1 MRIGV
6 DAMGGDFAP
15 EAVVLGAIE
24 AQKQFSDVRLVL
36 IGDKAK
42 IDAILAREGV
52 DSSLFDIVH
61 TDQVIEMGEH
71 PVKAFSAK
79 PHSSIAVGFKMLM
92 DGKIAGFA
100 SAGSTG
106 AMMVGAMYTIKQ
118 VPGLLRPAIASP
130 IPVNLDKNAIL
141 LDVGLNPDCK
151 PEVLVQYAM
160 LGSVYAKYVLGIDE
174 PRVGLLNIGSEPE
187 KGSILT
193 QATYPLLKEAKNINF
208 IGNVEGNDVFTGK
221 ADVIVSDGFTGNV
234 LLKSSESFYKVIRK
248 QGIKNDFFEGFNYE
262 NIGGTP
268 VLGVNGVVIIGHGIS
283 NAKAIK
289 NMIKQT
295 IDCARGGIVEHIAEN
310 LR

>member
-1 MRIGV
+1 MKIGV

-36 IGDKAK
+36 IGDKVR
-42 IDAILAREGV
+42 IEEILVREGANITN
-52 DSSLFDIVH
+52 FDIVH

-71 PVKAFSAK
+71 PVKAFSSK
-79 PHSSIAVGFKMLM
+79 PQSSIAIGFKLLM
-92 DGKIAGFA
+92 EDKIQGFA

-106 AMMVGAMYTIKQ
+106 GMMVGAMYTIKQ
-118 VPGLLRPAIASP
+118 IPGLLRPAIASP
-130 IPVNLDKNAIL
+130 IPVSLDKRAIL

-160 LGSVYAKYVLGIDE
+160 LGSVYAQYVLGIDN
-174 PRVGLLNIGSEPE
+174 PRVGLLNIGEEEE

-193 QATYPLLKEAKNINF
+193 QATYGQLKEARGINF
-208 IGNVEGNDVFTGK
+208 IGNVEGHDVFRGK
-221 ADVIVSDGFTGNV
+221 ADVIVTDGFTGNV
-234 LLKSSESFYKVIRK
+234 LLKTAESFYGLLRK
-248 QGIKNDFFEGFNYE
+248 QGIRNDFFEGFNFE

-295 IDCARGGIVEHIAEN
+295 IDCVTGGIVEHIREN
-310 LR
+310 LQ

>member
-42 IDAILAREGV
+42 IDAIFAREGV
-52 DSSLFDIVH
+52 DASLFDVVH

-71 PVKAFSAK
+71 PVKAFSSK
-79 PHSSIAVGFKMLM
+79 PHSSIAIGFKLLM
-92 DGKIAGFA
+92 EEKIQGFA

-118 VPGLLRPAIASP
+118 VPGILRPAIASP
-130 IPVNLDKNAIL
+130 IPVSVGKNAIL

-151 PEVLVQYAM
+151 PEVLLQYAM
-160 LGSVYAKYVLGIDE
+160 LGSVYAKYVWGIDN
-174 PRVGLLNIGSEPE
+174 PKVGLLNIGEEPE

-193 QATYPLLKEAKNINF
+193 QATYPLLKDSTAINF

-221 ADVIVSDGFTGNV
+221 ADVIVTDGFTGNV
-234 LLKSSESFYKVIRK
+234 LLKASESFYELLHK
-248 QGIKNDFFEGFNYE
+248 QGIKNEFFEGFNFE
-262 NIGGTP
+262 NVGGTP

-295 IDCARGGIVEHIAEN
+295 IDCARGGIVEHITEN
-310 LR
+310 LQ

>member
-1 MRIGV
+1 
-6 DAMGGDFAP
+6 MGGDFAP

-36 IGDKAK
+36 IGDKTQ
-42 IDAILAREGV
+42 IEAILVREGADV
-52 DSSLFDIVH
+52 NSFDIVH

-71 PVKAFSAK
+71 PVKAFSSK
-79 PHSSIAVGFKMLM
+79 PQSSIAIGYKLLM
-92 DGKIAGFA
+92 ENKIQGFA

-106 AMMVGAMYTIKQ
+106 GMMVGAMYTIKQ
-118 VPGLLRPAIASP
+118 IPGLLRPAIASP
-130 IPVNLDKNAIL
+130 IPVSLDKKAIL

-160 LGSVYAKYVLGIDE
+160 LGSVYAKYVLGIDN
-174 PRVGLLNIGSEPE
+174 PRVGLLNIGEEEE

-193 QATYPLLKEAKNINF
+193 QATFGQLKEANGINF
-208 IGNVEGNDVFTGK
+208 IGNVEGNDVFNGK
-221 ADVIVSDGFTGNV
+221 ADVVVTDGFTGNV
-234 LLKSSESFYKVIRK
+234 LLKTAESFYGLLRK
-248 QGIKNDFFEGFNYE
+248 QGIKNDFFEGFNFE

-295 IDCARGGIVEHIAEN
+295 IDCVSGGIVEHIREN
-310 LR
+310 LQ

>member
-1 MRIGV
+1 MKIGV

-36 IGDKAK
+36 IGDKAQ
-42 IDAILAREGV
+42 IEAILVREGADV
-52 DSSLFDIVH
+52 SSFDIVH

-71 PVKAFSAK
+71 PVKAFSSK
-79 PHSSIAVGFKMLM
+79 PQSSIAIGFKLLM
-92 DGKIAGFA
+92 EEKIQGFA

-106 AMMVGAMYTIKQ
+106 GMMVGAMYTIKQ
-118 VPGLLRPAIASP
+118 IPGLLRPAIASP
-130 IPVNLDKNAIL
+130 IPVSLDKKAIL

-160 LGSVYAKYVLGIDE
+160 LGSVYAKYVLGIDN
-174 PRVGLLNIGSEPE
+174 PRVGLLNIGEEEE

-193 QATYPLLKEAKNINF
+193 QATHGQLKEAQGLNF
-208 IGNVEGNDVFTGK
+208 IGNIEGHDVFHGK
-221 ADVIVSDGFTGNV
+221 ADVIVTDGFTGNV
-234 LLKSSESFYKVIRK
+234 LLKTAESFYDLLRK
-248 QGIKNDFFEGFNYE
+248 QGIKNDFFEGFNFE

-289 NMIKQT
+289 NMIKQA
-295 IDCARGGIVEHIAEN
+295 IDCANGGIVEHIREN
-310 LR
+310 LQ

>member
-1 MRIGV
+1 
-6 DAMGGDFAP
+6 MGGDFAP

-36 IGDKAK
+36 IGDKTQIEAV
-42 IDAILAREGV
+42 LVREGADV
-52 DSSLFDIVH
+52 NSFDIVH

-71 PVKAFSAK
+71 PVKAFSSK
-79 PHSSIAVGFKMLM
+79 PQSSIAIGYKLLM
-92 DGKIAGFA
+92 ENKIQGFA

-106 AMMVGAMYTIKQ
+106 GMMVGAMYTIKQ
-118 VPGLLRPAIASP
+118 IPGLLRPAIASP
-130 IPVNLDKNAIL
+130 IPVSLDKKAIL

-160 LGSVYAKYVLGIDE
+160 LGSVYAKYVLGIDN
-174 PRVGLLNIGSEPE
+174 PRVGLLNIGEEEE

-193 QATYPLLKEAKNINF
+193 QATFGQLKEANGINF
-208 IGNVEGNDVFTGK
+208 IGNVEGNDVFNGK
-221 ADVIVSDGFTGNV
+221 ADVVVTDGFTGNV
-234 LLKSSESFYKVIRK
+234 LLKTAESFYGLLRK
-248 QGIKNDFFEGFNYE
+248 QGIKNDFFEGFNFE

-295 IDCARGGIVEHIAEN
+295 IDCVSGGIVEHIREN
-310 LR
+310 LQ

>member
-1 MRIGV
+1 MKIGV

-36 IGDKAK
+36 IGDKVK
-42 IDAILAREGV
+42 IEEILVREGANIA
-52 DSSLFDIVH
+52 SFDIVH

-71 PVKAFSAK
+71 PVKAFSSK
-79 PHSSIAVGFKMLM
+79 PQSSIAIGFKLLM
-92 DGKIAGFA
+92 EDKIQGFA

-106 AMMVGAMYTIKQ
+106 GMMVGAMYTIKQ
-118 VPGLLRPAIASP
+118 IPGLLRPAIASP
-130 IPVNLDKNAIL
+130 IPVSLDRKAIL

-160 LGSVYAKYVLGIDE
+160 LGSVYAQYVLGIDN
-174 PRVGLLNIGSEPE
+174 PRVGLLNIGEEEE

-193 QATYPLLKEAKNINF
+193 QATYGQLKDASGINF
-208 IGNVEGNDVFTGK
+208 IGNVEGHDVFRGK
-221 ADVIVSDGFTGNV
+221 ADVIVTDGFTGNV
-234 LLKSSESFYKVIRK
+234 LLKTAESFYGLLRK
-248 QGIKNDFFEGFNYE
+248 QGIRNDFFEGFNFE

-295 IDCARGGIVEHIAEN
+295 IDCVNGGIVEHIREN
-310 LR
+310 LQ

>member
-1 MRIGV
+1 MKIGV

-36 IGDKAK
+36 IGDKAR
-42 IDAILAREGV
+42 IEEILVREGA
-52 DSSLFDIVH
+52 DIASFDIVH

-71 PVKAFSAK
+71 PVKAFSSK
-79 PHSSIAVGFKMLM
+79 PQSSIAIGFKLLM
-92 DGKIAGFA
+92 ENEIQGFA

-106 AMMVGAMYTIKQ
+106 GMMVGAMYTIKQ
-118 VPGLLRPAIASP
+118 IPGLLRPAIASP
-130 IPVNLDKNAIL
+130 IPVSLDKKAIL

-160 LGSVYAKYVLGIDE
+160 LGSVYAKYVLGIDN
-174 PRVGLLNIGSEPE
+174 PRVGLLNIGEEEE

-193 QATYPLLKEAKNINF
+193 QATHGLLKEANGLNF
-208 IGNVEGNDVFTGK
+208 IGNIEGHDVFHGK
-221 ADVIVSDGFTGNV
+221 ADVIVTDGFTGNV
-234 LLKSSESFYKVIRK
+234 LLKTAESFYDLLRK
-248 QGIKNDFFEGFNYE
+248 QGIKNDFFEGFNFE

-289 NMIKQT
+289 NMIKQA
-295 IDCARGGIVEHIAEN
+295 IDCANGGIVEHIREN
-310 LR
+310 LQ

>member
-1 MRIGV
+1 MKIGV

-36 IGDKAK
+36 IGDKAR
-42 IDAILAREGV
+42 IEEVLVREGA
-52 DSSLFDIVH
+52 DIASFDIVH

-71 PVKAFSAK
+71 PVKAFSSK
-79 PHSSIAVGFKMLM
+79 PQSSIAIGFKLLM
-92 DGKIAGFA
+92 EDKIQGFA

-106 AMMVGAMYTIKQ
+106 GMMVGAMYTIKQ
-118 VPGLLRPAIASP
+118 IPGLLRPAIASP
-130 IPVNLDKNAIL
+130 IPVSLDKKAIL

-160 LGSVYAKYVLGIDE
+160 LGSVYAQYVLGIE
-174 PRVGLLNIGSEPE
+174 NPRVGLLNIGEEEE

-193 QATYPLLKEAKNINF
+193 QATYGQLKDASGINF
-208 IGNVEGNDVFTGK
+208 IGNIEGHDVFHGK
-221 ADVIVSDGFTGNV
+221 ADVIVTDGFTGNV
-234 LLKSSESFYKVIRK
+234 LLKTAESFYGLLHKEGIR
-248 QGIKNDFFEGFNYE
+248 NEFFEGFNFE

-289 NMIKQT
+289 NMIKQA
-295 IDCARGGIVEHIAEN
+295 IDCANGGIVEHIREN
-310 LR
+310 LQ

>member
-1 MRIGV
+1 
-6 DAMGGDFAP
+6 MGGDFAP

-36 IGDKAK
+36 IGDKAQ
-42 IDAILAREGV
+42 IEAILVREGA
-52 DSSLFDIVH
+52 DIASFDIVH

-71 PVKAFSAK
+71 PVKAFSSK
-79 PHSSIAVGFKMLM
+79 PQSSIAIGFKLLM
-92 DGKIAGFA
+92 EDKIQGFA

-106 AMMVGAMYTIKQ
+106 GMMVGAMYTIKQ
-118 VPGLLRPAIASP
+118 IPGLLRPAIASP
-130 IPVNLDKNAIL
+130 IPVSLDKKAIL

-160 LGSVYAKYVLGIDE
+160 LGSVYAKYVLGIDN
-174 PRVGLLNIGSEPE
+174 PRVGLLNIGEEEE

-193 QATYPLLKEAKNINF
+193 QATHGQLKEAQGLNF
-208 IGNVEGNDVFTGK
+208 IGNIEGHDVFHGK
-221 ADVIVSDGFTGNV
+221 ADVIVTDGFTGNV
-234 LLKSSESFYKVIRK
+234 LLKTAESFYDLLRK
-248 QGIKNDFFEGFNYE
+248 QGIKNDFFEGFNFE

-289 NMIKQT
+289 NMIKQA
-295 IDCARGGIVEHIAEN
+295 IDCANGGIVEHIREN
-310 LR
+310 LQ

>member
-1 MRIGV
+1 
-6 DAMGGDFAP
+6 MGGDFAP

-36 IGDKAK
+36 IGDKTQ
-42 IDAILAREGV
+42 IEAILVREGADV
-52 DSSLFDIVH
+52 SSFDIVH

-71 PVKAFSAK
+71 PVKAFSSK
-79 PHSSIAVGFKMLM
+79 PQSSIAIGFKLLM
-92 DGKIAGFA
+92 EEKIQGFA

-106 AMMVGAMYTIKQ
+106 GMMVGAMYTIKQ
-118 VPGLLRPAIASP
+118 IPGLLRPAIASP
-130 IPVNLDKNAIL
+130 IPVSLDKKAIL

-160 LGSVYAKYVLGIDE
+160 LGSVYAKYVLGIDN
-174 PRVGLLNIGSEPE
+174 PRVGLLNIGEEEE

-193 QATYPLLKEAKNINF
+193 QATHGQLKEAQGLNF
-208 IGNVEGNDVFTGK
+208 IGNIEGHDVFHGK
-221 ADVIVSDGFTGNV
+221 ADVIVTDGFTGNV
-234 LLKSSESFYKVIRK
+234 LLKTAESFYDLLRK
-248 QGIKNDFFEGFNYE
+248 QGIKNDFFEGFNFE

-289 NMIKQT
+289 NMIKQA
-295 IDCARGGIVEHIAEN
+295 IDCANGGIVEHIREN
-310 LR
+310 LQ

>member
-1 MRIGV
+1 MKIGV

-42 IDAILAREGV
+42 IEEILVREGADV
-52 DSSLFDIVH
+52 TSFDIVH

-71 PVKAFSAK
+71 PVKAFSSK
-79 PHSSIAVGFKMLM
+79 PQSSIAIGFKLLM
-92 DGKIAGFA
+92 EDKIQGFA

-106 AMMVGAMYTIKQ
+106 GMMVGAMYTIKQ
-118 VPGLLRPAIASP
+118 IPGLLRPAIASP
-130 IPVNLDKNAIL
+130 IPVSLDKKAIL

-160 LGSVYAKYVLGIDE
+160 LGSVYAQYVLGIDN
-174 PRVGLLNIGSEPE
+174 PRVGLLNIGEEEE

-193 QATYPLLKEAKNINF
+193 QATYGQLKDANGINF
-208 IGNVEGNDVFTGK
+208 IGNIEGHDVFHGK
-221 ADVIVSDGFTGNV
+221 ADVIVTDGFTGNV
-234 LLKSSESFYKVIRK
+234 LLKTAESFYGLLRK
-248 QGIKNDFFEGFNYE
+248 QGIKNDFFEGFNFE

-289 NMIKQT
+289 NMIKQA
-295 IDCARGGIVEHIAEN
+295 IDCANGGIVEHIREN
-310 LR
+310 LQ

>member
-1 MRIGV
+1 MKIGV

-36 IGDKAK
+36 IGDKTQ
-42 IDAILAREGV
+42 IEAILVREGADV
-52 DSSLFDIVH
+52 SSFDIVH

-71 PVKAFSAK
+71 PVKAFSSK
-79 PHSSIAVGFKMLM
+79 PQSSIAIGFKLLM
-92 DGKIAGFA
+92 EEKIQGFA

-106 AMMVGAMYTIKQ
+106 GMMVGAMYTIKQ
-118 VPGLLRPAIASP
+118 IPGLLRPAIASP
-130 IPVNLDKNAIL
+130 IPVSLDKKAIL

-160 LGSVYAKYVLGIDE
+160 LGSVYAKYVLGIDN
-174 PRVGLLNIGSEPE
+174 PRVGLLNIGEEEE

-193 QATYPLLKEAKNINF
+193 QATHGQLKEAQGLNF
-208 IGNVEGNDVFTGK
+208 IGNIEGHDVFHGK
-221 ADVIVSDGFTGNV
+221 ADVIVTDGFTGNV
-234 LLKSSESFYKVIRK
+234 LLKTAESFYDLLRK
-248 QGIKNDFFEGFNYE
+248 QGIKNDFFEGFNFE

-289 NMIKQT
+289 NMIKQA
-295 IDCARGGIVEHIAEN
+295 IDCANGGIVEHIREN
-310 LR
+310 LQ

>member
-36 IGDKAK
+36 IGDKVR
-42 IDAILAREGV
+42 IEEILNREGADV
-52 DSSLFDIVH
+52 ASFDIVH

-71 PVKAFSAK
+71 PVKAFSSK
-79 PHSSIAVGFKMLM
+79 PQSSIAIGFKLLM
-92 DGKIAGFA
+92 DGKVQGFA

-106 AMMVGAMYTIKQ
+106 GMMVGAMYTIKQ
-118 VPGLLRPAIASP
+118 IDGVIRPTIASP
-130 IPVNLDKNAIL
+130 IPVSLDKKAIL

-160 LGSVYAKYVLGIDE
+160 LGSVYAKYVLGIDN
-174 PRVGLLNIGSEPE
+174 PHVGLLNIGEEEE

-193 QATYPLLKEAKNINF
+193 QTTHQLLKETKNINF
-208 IGNVEGNDVFTGK
+208 IGNIEGNDVFTGK
-221 ADVIVSDGFTGNV
+221 ADVIVTDGFTGNV
-234 LLKSSESFYKVIRK
+234 LLKAAESFYELLHK
-248 QGIKNDFFEGFNYE
+248 QGIKNDFFEGFNFE
-262 NIGGTP
+262 NVGGTP

-289 NMIKQT
+289 NMIKQA
-295 IDCARGGIVEHIAEN
+295 IDCAKGGIVEHIREN
-310 LR
+310 LE

>member
-1 MRIGV
+1 
-6 DAMGGDFAP
+6 MGGDFAP

-36 IGDKAK
+36 IGDKTQIEAV
-42 IDAILAREGV
+42 LVREGADV
-52 DSSLFDIVH
+52 NSFDIVH

-71 PVKAFSAK
+71 PVKAFSSK
-79 PHSSIAVGFKMLM
+79 PQSSIAIGYKLLM
-92 DGKIAGFA
+92 ENKIQGFA

-106 AMMVGAMYTIKQ
+106 GMMVGAMYTIKQ
-118 VPGLLRPAIASP
+118 IPGLLRPAIASP
-130 IPVNLDKNAIL
+130 IPVSLDRKAIL

-160 LGSVYAKYVLGIDE
+160 LGSVYAKYVLGIDN
-174 PRVGLLNIGSEPE
+174 PRVGLLNIGEEEE

-193 QATYPLLKEAKNINF
+193 QATFGQLKEANGINF
-208 IGNVEGNDVFTGK
+208 IGNVEGNDVFNGK
-221 ADVIVSDGFTGNV
+221 ADVVVTDGFTGNV
-234 LLKSSESFYKVIRK
+234 LLKTAESFYGLLRK
-248 QGIKNDFFEGFNYE
+248 QGIKNDFFEGFNFE

-295 IDCARGGIVEHIAEN
+295 IDCVSGGIVEHIREN
-310 LR
+310 LQ

>member
-1 MRIGV
+1 MKIGV

-36 IGDKAK
+36 IGDKAR
-42 IDAILAREGV
+42 IEEVLVREGA
-52 DSSLFDIVH
+52 DIASFDIVH

-71 PVKAFSAK
+71 PVKAFSSK
-79 PHSSIAVGFKMLM
+79 PQSSIAIGFKLLM
-92 DGKIAGFA
+92 EDKIQGFA

-106 AMMVGAMYTIKQ
+106 GMMVGAMYTIKQ
-118 VPGLLRPAIASP
+118 IPGLLRPAIASP
-130 IPVNLDKNAIL
+130 IPVSLDKKAIL

-160 LGSVYAKYVLGIDE
+160 LGSVYAQYVLGIE
-174 PRVGLLNIGSEPE
+174 NPRVGLLNIGEEEE

-193 QATYPLLKEAKNINF
+193 QATYGQLKDASGINF
-208 IGNVEGNDVFTGK
+208 IGYIEGHDVFHGK
-221 ADVIVSDGFTGNV
+221 ADVIVTDGFTGNV
-234 LLKSSESFYKVIRK
+234 LLKTAESFYGLLHKEGIR
-248 QGIKNDFFEGFNYE
+248 NEFFEGFNFE

-289 NMIKQT
+289 NMIKQA
-295 IDCARGGIVEHIAEN
+295 IDCANGGIVEHIREN
-310 LR
+310 LQ